1 MEELHKKLIEIRDL
15 LKGAPQVAG
24 PKPPAL
30 PKPIQPVAPQ
40 VAQPSGAPAST
51 KNPVDVAQQIKEP
64 KIKKVAVKQAKSLVK
79 FEKNGQWS
87 LD

>member
-1 MEELHKKLIEIRDL
+1 MEELHKKLIRIQEL
-15 LKGAPQVAG
+15 LKGEGQVAS

-30 PKPIQPVAPQ
+30 PKPVQPIAPQ
-40 VAQPSGAPAST
+40 VGGPTNAPTST
-51 KNPVDVAQQIKEP
+51 KSPVNVAQQIKEP
-64 KIKKVAVKQAKSLVK
+64 KIKKIAVKQAKSLVK